1 MLVAER
7 MVSQV
12 DSCVVRVPCCPVYPT
27 NYAPAG
33 IQNKDELPEV
43 VDATAAESGS
53 GYREEAERVDFRE
66 GGNAHSLL

>member
-1 MLVAER
+1 MHL
-7 MVSQV
+7 
-12 DSCVVRVPCCPVYPT
+12 T

>member
-1 MLVAER
+1 M
-7 MVSQV
+7 
-12 DSCVVRVPCCPVYPT
+12 YPT

-66 GGNAHSLL
+66 ARKESAVSQA

>member
-1 MLVAER
+1 

-66 GGNAHSLL
+66 ARKESAVSQA